1 MANII
6 GIVDTGR
13 AGNTFSI
20 KQCINLAGGKW
31 IDVQDAS
38 ALDRADK
45 IILPGVG
52 AFHDAMQELNTHGL
66 IEPLQEQI
74 QRKPTLGIC
83 LGMQI
88 MARIGFEHGKTTG
101 LSIFDAEVK
110 PMLCEGKVPHMG
122 FNKIHVV
129 EDNRI
134 LRGVENESFYFMHSY
149 ELVNY
154 TDIASL
160 TTYNNHQFVSAIAK
174 NDIFGV
180 QFHPEKSRD
189 AGVQIFKNF
198 IDY

>member
-1 MANII
+1 MADMI
-6 GIVDTGR
+6 GIIDAGR

-20 KQCINLAGGKW
+20 KQCISLAGGQW
-31 IDVQDAS
+31 VDVRYADA
-38 ALDRADK
+38 LERVDK

-52 AFHDAMQELNTHGL
+52 AFHDAMQELASRGL
-66 IEPLQEQI
+66 IEPLKDNI
-74 QRKPTLGIC
+74 GRKPTLGIC

-101 LSIFDAEVK
+101 LGIFDAEVK

-122 FNKIHVV
+122 FNKIQLVGDNKVLKGV
-129 EDNRI
+129 EDER
-134 LRGVENESFYFMHSY
+134 FYFMHSY

-160 TTYNNHQFVSAIAK
+160 TTYKNHQFVSAIAK
-174 NDIFGV
+174 DDIFGV